1 MRESAPR
8 PEDPETIDRNW
19 NELLQEIRVIQTGV
33 QILTGFLLT
42 VPFADRFAQL
52 DAVQR
57 ATYLAVLA
65 GSAATTACVVAPV
78 AFHRVLFRRRE
89 RRWMVE
95 ATNRCAEVGLTLMA
109 LTVGG
114 VLFLVFDVVAG
125 VVAGAVAFVAYS
137 ALSLVLWLGVPWRL
151 RRAHRTG

>member
-1 MRESAPR
+1 MRDLAPR

-42 VPFADRFAQL
+42 VPFGSRFVEL
-52 DAVQR
+52 DSTQHGI
-57 ATYLAVLA
+57 YLAVLG

-89 RRWMVE
+89 RLWVVE
-95 ATNRCAEVGLTLMA
+95 ASNRCAEVGLTLMA
-109 LTVGG
+109 MTVGG
-114 VLFLVFDVVAG
+114 VLYLVFDIVAG
-125 VVAGAVAFVAYS
+125 GVAGLMAFAGYS
-137 ALSLVLWLGVPWRL
+137 ALSLFLWLGLPWRL
-151 RRAHRTG
+151 RRTHG